1 MGSEKI
7 KHLTDSL
14 DALPSKGR
22 AKMRR
27 DLPMLV
33 GDLKEGVAMASP
45 LRAIEGV
52 MRSNPTQQG
61 LNERERE
68 RRF

>member
-1 MGSEKI
+1 MGSERI

-45 LRAIEGV
+45 LRAIEG
-52 MRSNPTQQG
+52 SN
-61 LNERERE
+61 EI
-68 RRF
+68 